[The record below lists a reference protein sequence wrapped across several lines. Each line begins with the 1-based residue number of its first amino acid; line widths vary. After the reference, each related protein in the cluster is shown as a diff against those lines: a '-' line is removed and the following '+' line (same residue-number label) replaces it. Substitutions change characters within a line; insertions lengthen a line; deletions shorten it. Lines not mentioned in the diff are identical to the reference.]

1 MSLNHL
7 LSDTLARIKNAQMA
21 RHDFVI
27 VRSSKFILMV
37 LEVLKSE
44 GFIQDFEA
52 FEQRKGVH
60 LVKVDLMYF
69 RDKPVITKVRM
80 MSKPGCRMFRKSS
93 KLPKSY
99 NGLGVTVVSTS
110 KGVMAGHSAS
120 AEGVGGE
127 VLFEIF

>member
-1 MSLNHL
+1 MSMNCL
-7 LSDTLARIKNAQMA
+7 LADTLARIRNAQLA

-27 VRSSKFILMV
+27 VRSSKFILRV

-44 GFIQDFEA
+44 GFIQDYEP
-52 FEQRKGVH
+52 FEQKKGVN

-69 RDKPVITKVRM
+69 RDKPVIMKIRM
-80 MSKPGCRMFRKSS
+80 ISKPGCRMFRKSAA
-93 KLPKSY
+93 LPKSF

-110 KGVMAGHSAS
+110 KGVMASHTAVS
-120 AEGVGGE
+120 EGIGGE